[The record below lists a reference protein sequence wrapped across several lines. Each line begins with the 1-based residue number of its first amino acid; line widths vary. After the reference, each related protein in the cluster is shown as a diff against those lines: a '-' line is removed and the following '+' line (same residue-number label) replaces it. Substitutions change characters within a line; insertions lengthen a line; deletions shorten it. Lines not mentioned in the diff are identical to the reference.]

1 MLASSRPPILRD
13 LNGVKVGT
21 VAKGISRER
30 IVSAALELLDE
41 EGIDGVTAR
50 ALAHRLG
57 VRAPAL
63 YWHMSNKQEIL
74 DEMGTEIARRVA
86 ATLADLPPEL
96 GWRDGLATYARVLR
110 REYLAHRD
118 GARTFSGTKLTDPGV
133 LRSQEVHLKAW
144 TAAGLDL
151 KQAVAAAQTVTAF
164 VVGFVIEEQER
175 AGTERYLLAER
186 DEKIGEGA
194 PLVTEAGRYILADA
208 EANFE
213 EYLALVLAGIKAT
226 YGPGEAK

>member
-1 MLASSRPPILRD
+1 MA
-13 LNGVKVGT
+13 
-21 VAKGISRER
+21 
-30 IVSAALELLDE
+30 AALELLDE

-86 ATLADLPPEL
+86 ATLADLPPEQ
-96 GWRDGLATYARVLR
+96 GWLDGLATYARVLR
-110 REYLAHRD
+110 HEYLAHRD

-133 LRSQEVHLKAW
+133 LRSQEVHLRAW
-144 TAAGLDL
+144 MAAGLDL

-186 DEKIGEGA
+186 DEKVGDDA
-194 PLVTEAGRYILADA
+194 PLVKESGRYILSDPG
-208 EANFE
+208 ENFE
-213 EYLALVLAGIKAT
+213 EYLGLVLAGIKAT
-226 YGPGEAK
+226 YGRAEAE